1 MSESEKPIGG
11 TRGAKAFYLTPASF
25 KIQRALHI
33 PIYRLTGGVIGHRI
47 GPATHLILTVKG
59 AKTGAART
67 TALTYGSD
75 GDNLVV
81 VASKGGVADHPYWY
95 KNMLKNPE
103 VEVQV
108 KRHKGRYRAR
118 TATAEEKPRL
128 WKIMTKMYS
137 GYDGYQRATDRD
149 IPVVILEPI
158 GN

>member
-1 MSESEKPIGG
+1 M
-11 TRGAKAFYLTPASF
+11 
-25 KIQRALHI
+25 
-33 PIYRLTGGVIGHRI
+33 TGGVIGHRI

-59 AKTGAART
+59 AKTGAPRT

-103 VEVQV
+103 AEVQAEPQEGQGTA
-108 KRHKGRYRAR
+108 RGRRPP
-118 TATAEEKPRL
+118 EEKPRL
-128 WKIMTKMYS
+128 WKLMLGSYA

-158 GN
+158 